1 MCSNGC
7 ARDTLVQGR
16 AGSPQGW
23 RLSSNT
29 PGAVRAPTALH
40 SEICRLDFEICRLV
54 TRLVRALFIRKRR
67 IDHRQPGRAYV
78 KTRSLIVALLFVA
91 RAFAAESDRAGL
103 TPGSLPDSWL
113 TGGPD

>member
-7 ARDTLVQGR
+7 ARDRLVQGR

-29 PGAVRAPTALH
+29 PGAVRAPTPLH
-40 SEICRLDFEICRLV
+40 CEICRLDPEICRLA
-54 TRLVRALFIRKRR
+54 TRLVRALLIRKRR
-67 IDHRQPGRAYV
+67 IDHCQPGRVYV
-78 KTRSLIVALLFVA
+78 KTRTLIVALLLVA

-103 TPGSLPDSWL
+103 AP
-113 TGGPD
+113 